1 MKMQITFSVRRG
13 SLSTPATDKI
23 RAKVEKLQKFYE
35 RISSVEVTVDLEERE
50 NPALMLLL
58 KTEPK
63 KEFVVQAQNGELFTS
78 LDEALKKMEQQ
89 LKKFKEKLTDTR
101 PDQK

>member
-1 MKMQITFSVRRG
+1 MQITFSVRRG
-13 SLSTPATDKI
+13 TLSTATSEKI
-23 RAKVEKLQKFYE
+23 QAKIEKLNRFYD
-35 RISSVEVTVDLEERE
+35 RISSVEVMADLESKDFPE
-50 NPALMLLL
+50 LTLLL

-63 KEFVVQAQNGELFTS
+63 KEFVVQAQAGDLLTS

-101 PDQK
+101 PEQKAK